1 MKKFFSF
8 AVMLAAAA
16 MVSCC
21 GNASTKSAE
30 AQAEGAVVEAAAEEN
45 ACCGKCEE
53 NCDSTACNKCAE
65 TAEVATEAAAE

>member
-21 GNASTKSAE
+21 GNANTKSAE
-30 AQAEGAVVEAAAEEN
+30 TQ
-45 ACCGKCEE
+45 
-53 NCDSTACNKCAE
+53 TACSKCAE

>member
-21 GNASTKSAE
+21 GNANTKSAE
-30 AQAEGAVVEAAAEEN
+30 AQAEGAVVEAAA
-45 ACCGKCEE
+45 
-53 NCDSTACNKCAE
+53 
-65 TAEVATEAAAE
+65 

>member
-21 GNASTKSAE
+21 GNANTKSAE
-30 AQAEGAVVEAAAEEN
+30 AQAEGAVVEAAALQV
-45 ACCGKCEE
+45 
-53 NCDSTACNKCAE
+53 
-65 TAEVATEAAAE
+65 EVTGPAVQRQVRGELRFDRLQQVRRDR

>member
-21 GNASTKSAE
+21 GNANTKSAE

-53 NCDSTACNKCAE
+53 